1 MRVEAFKSAPKMID
15 LPAPHAKGNDVVVDI
30 RAAGVGVWD
39 AMSRD
44 GAFGE
49 DAQPPFTLGL
59 EGTGVVSQ
67 IGSEVT
73 TLAVGD
79 RVMFYAYAYPNGAYA
94 QQIVLDANIVAKMPT
109 SLDFVHAAA
118 LPVAGITAWMALT
131 ELTHAGEGMAVLVT
145 AAAGGVGMLAVQI
158 ANTHGAHV
166 IGTGSAENEA
176 FVRGLGVDEYIDYT
190 KGDFVAAVRAAHPEG
205 VDIVLECAASS
216 DGDRGVHAVKKGGTY
231 VDLVQLD
238 VKAPDPSI
246 HVKHLESTPSRKRLE
261 TLAQYVDNGALK
273 VHIDRTFPLAHA
285 AEALAYVEKGHTV
298 GKVVL
303 TTT

>member
-1 MRVEAFKSAPKMID
+1 MRVETLKSAPKMID
-15 LPAPHAKGNDVVVDI
+15 MPAPIAKHNDVVVDI
-30 RAAGVGVWD
+30 HAAGVGVWD
-39 AMSRD
+39 AMLRD
-44 GAFGE
+44 GAFPGGS
-49 DAQPPFTLGL
+49 QPPFTLGF
-59 EGTGVVSQ
+59 EGTGVVSA
-67 IGSEVT
+67 IGGEVT

-79 RVMFYAYAYPNGAYA
+79 RVMFFAYAYPNGAYA

-131 ELTHAGEGMAVLVT
+131 ELSHVSEGMTVLVT

-176 FVRGLGVDEYIDYT
+176 FVRGLGVDEYVDYT
-190 KGDFVAAVRAAHPEG
+190 HGDFVDAVRAAHPDG
-205 VDIVLECAASS
+205 VDIVLECAASGN
-216 DGDRGVHAVKKGGTY
+216 GDRGVHAVKTGGTY
-231 VDLVQLD
+231 VDLVGLD

-246 HVKHLESTPSRKRLE
+246 RVKHVESTPSRKRLE

-273 VHIDRTFPLAHA
+273 VHVDKTFPLAHA
-285 AEALAYVEKGHTV
+285 ADALAYVEQGHTF